1 MAAVAQVK
9 DGKLVYDYTDNSK
22 EKLPTG
28 SKLGYDQFLQ
38 ILCAEMQYQDP
49 LEPTSNTE
57 YVAQLATF
65 SQLEAMLSLQNTQ
78 QGAMANDL
86 VGKTVIMKV
95 SDDVTGESKY
105 VDGRV
110 DYTMYQDGKIYL
122 SVNDKLYPLE
132 DLDTVADEGYYE
144 AMGLAKSLAN
154 MLGQLPDVY
163 NITADYAEMIDQI
176 TELYDGMTDYQK
188 QFVSAENVTALQ
200 EYQKKVEEE
209 KNKVKDVTK
218 KIAEELEKKFDALP
232 AVEDVTLDN
241 EDAINEILE
250 TYDGLSKY
258 QKEII
263 GEDITKKVESYREKL
278 KELKEA

>member
-154 MLGQLPDVY
+154 MLGQLPDIY

-218 KIAEELEKKFDALP
+218 KIAEELKKKFDALP

>member
-65 SQLEAMLSLQNTQ
+65 SQLEAMLSLQNSQ
-78 QGAMANDL
+78 ESAMANEL
-86 VGKTVIMKV
+86 VGKTVIMRV
-95 SDDVTGESKY
+95 TDDVTGATKY

-122 SVNDKLYPLE
+122 SVNDQLYPLE
-132 DLDTVADEGYYE
+132 NLDTVADEGYYE

-188 QFVSAENVTALQ
+188 QFVSAENVTALK

-209 KNKVKDVTK
+209 KNKVKDVTG
-218 KIAEELEKKFDALP
+218 KIAEELKKKFDALP